1 MYRTLKDDEMK
12 HIRSLLTNV
21 LFPASFFFTVYSIFI
36 YLVNSTA
43 DGGKDLLKKFLLVLT
58 YCLIIALANNIFKTE
73 LSMLVK
79 IVIHYLAFLL
89 PLIGIVVIIGN
100 NNAIG
105 GVFILVTVVYAII
118 ATPIL
123 LIRTVLRKKENED
136 QKYDSQ
142 FK

>member
-1 MYRTLKDDEMK
+1 MK
-12 HIRSLLTNV
+12 QINFIFKNV
-21 LFPASFFFTVYSIFI
+21 LFPASFFFTLYSIFI
-36 YLVNSTA
+36 YLVNSSA
-43 DGGKDLLKKFLLVLT
+43 DGGKDLLKKFLLVLS

-73 LSMLVK
+73 LSILIK

-89 PLIGIVVIIGN
+89 PLIGIVIAIGN

-105 GVFILVTVVYAII
+105 GVFMVVTVVYAII
-118 ATPIL
+118 AIPIL
-123 LIRTVLRKKENED
+123 LIRMILNKKENEE

>member
-1 MYRTLKDDEMK
+1 MK

>member
-1 MYRTLKDDEMK
+1 MK
-12 HIRSLLTNV
+12 HIKSLLTNV
-21 LFPASFFFTVYSIFI
+21 LFPGSFFFTLYSIFI
-36 YLVNSTA
+36 YLVNSSA
-43 DGGKDLLKKFLLVLT
+43 DGGKDLLKKFLLVLS

-73 LSMLVK
+73 LSMLIK

-100 NNAIG
+100 NGAIG
-105 GVFILVTVVYAII
+105 GVFMVVTVVYAII

-123 LIRTVLRKKENED
+123 LNKKENEE

>member
-1 MYRTLKDDEMK
+1 MK

-43 DGGKDLLKKFLLVLT
+43 DGDKDLLKKFLLVLT

>member
-1 MYRTLKDDEMK
+1 MKQINFILK
-12 HIRSLLTNV
+12 NV
-21 LFPASFFFTVYSIFI
+21 LFPASFFFTLYSIFI
-36 YLVNSTA
+36 YLVNSSA
-43 DGGKDLLKKFLLVLT
+43 DGGKDLLKKFLLVLS

-73 LSMLVK
+73 LSMLIK

-89 PLIGIVVIIGN
+89 PLIGIVIAIGN

-105 GVFILVTVVYAII
+105 SVFMVVTVVYAII
-118 ATPIL
+118 AIPIL
-123 LIRTVLRKKENED
+123 LIRMVLNKKENEE

>member
-1 MYRTLKDDEMK
+1 MK
-12 HIRSLLTNV
+12 HIKSLLTNV
-21 LFPASFFFTVYSIFI
+21 LFPASFFFTLYSIFI
-36 YLVNSTA
+36 YLVNSSA
-43 DGGKDLLKKFLLVLT
+43 DGGKDLLKKFLLVLS

-73 LSMLVK
+73 LSILIKV
-79 IVIHYLAFLL
+79 VIHYLAFLL

-100 NNAIG
+100 NGAIG
-105 GVFILVTVVYAII
+105 GVFMVVTVVYAIV

-123 LIRTVLRKKENED
+123 LIRTVLNKKENEE

>member
-1 MYRTLKDDEMK
+1 MK
-12 HIRSLLTNV
+12 QINFIFKNV
-21 LFPASFFFTVYSIFI
+21 LFPASFFFTLYSIFI
-36 YLVNSTA
+36 YLVNSSA
-43 DGGKDLLKKFLLVLT
+43 DGGKDLLKKFLLVLS

-73 LSMLVK
+73 LSILIK

-89 PLIGIVVIIGN
+89 PLIGIVIAIGN

-105 GVFILVTVVYAII
+105 GVFMVVTVVYAILAI
-118 ATPIL
+118 PIL
-123 LIRTVLRKKENED
+123 LIRMILNKKENEE

>member
-1 MYRTLKDDEMK
+1 MK
-12 HIRSLLTNV
+12 QINFIFKNV
-21 LFPASFFFTVYSIFI
+21 LFPASFFFTLYSIFI
-36 YLVNSTA
+36 YLVNSSA
-43 DGGKDLLKKFLLVLT
+43 DGGKDLLKKFLLVLS

-73 LSMLVK
+73 LSMLIK

-89 PLIGIVVIIGN
+89 PLIGIVIAIGN

-105 GVFILVTVVYAII
+105 GVFMVVTVVYAII
-118 ATPIL
+118 AIPIL
-123 LIRTVLRKKENED
+123 LIRMILNKKENEE

>member
-43 DGGKDLLKKFLLVLT
+43 DGDKDLLKKFLLVLT

>member
-1 MYRTLKDDEMK
+1 MK
-12 HIRSLLTNV
+12 HIRSIFKNV
-21 LFPASFFFTVYSIFI
+21 LFPASFFFTLYSVFV
-36 YLVNSTA
+36 YLVNSSA
-43 DGGKDLLKKFLLVLT
+43 EEGKDLLKKFLLVLS
-58 YCLIIALANNIFKTE
+58 YCLIIALVNNIFKTE

-79 IVIHYLAFLL
+79 IVIHYLGFLL

-100 NNAIG
+100 NGAIG
-105 GVFILVTVVYAII
+105 GVFIVVTVVYAII

-123 LIRTVLRKKENED
+123 IIRMILNKKENEE

>member
-1 MYRTLKDDEMK
+1 MK
-12 HIRSLLTNV
+12 HIKSLLTNV
-21 LFPASFFFTVYSIFI
+21 LFPASFFFTLYSIFI
-36 YLVNSTA
+36 YLVNSSA
-43 DGGKDLLKKFLLVLT
+43 DGGKDLLKKFLLVLS

-73 LSMLVK
+73 LSILIK

-89 PLIGIVVIIGN
+89 PLIGIVIAIGN

-105 GVFILVTVVYAII
+105 GVFMVVTVVYAII
-118 ATPIL
+118 AIPIL
-123 LIRTVLRKKENED
+123 LIRMILNKKENEE